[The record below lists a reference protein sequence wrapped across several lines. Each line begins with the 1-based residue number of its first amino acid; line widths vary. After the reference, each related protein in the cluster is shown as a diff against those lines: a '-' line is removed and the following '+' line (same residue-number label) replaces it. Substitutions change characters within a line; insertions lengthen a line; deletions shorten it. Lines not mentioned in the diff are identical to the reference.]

1 MAPVSR
7 AAPRCLVGPGSRTTE
22 YLVMPSRVAPL
33 VADERMWTRNLRAA
47 AHVLGLR
54 MIRPPIERGTVHSV
68 SETLRYLS
76 HCADFED
83 EQQSRQRALPPGF
96 SRLTTM
102 SNTACCGDN

>member
-1 MAPVSR
+1 MRPRVVWSSLL
-7 AAPRCLVGPGSRTTE
+7 AATE
-22 YLVMPSRVAPL
+22 YLVMPSGVAPL

-54 MIRPPIERGTVHSV
+54 MIRPPIEGGTVHSV

-83 EQQSRQRALPPGF
+83 EQQSRRRALPPGF

-102 SNTACCGDN
+102 SNTACCGDD